1 MDRELLDALL
11 ANIPNAAVFL
21 VDRDLRYV
29 AADGPIL
36 NAILRRVG
44 HQQIVGKTV
53 GEVSEPEHRIANE
66 QLFERTLAGESV
78 RMESRRGDT
87 TYELTTVPIR
97 SGGVVTHA
105 LLFAYDV
112 SPRERDRALLEA
124 TLAHIED
131 GVALLDENR
140 RALLANR
147 AYLAMFDLTF
157 ARLSTMTRADF
168 VEHVAALAA
177 DPIDFRTRFEQQ
189 VGESM
194 DFELARP
201 YRRILRRTWTAVDG
215 SGGRFLVTWHDVTAA
230 ADLLSEREKLTM
242 IDSLTG
248 IANRRFADRTLAREI
263 DRMTRAGSELSIA
276 LVDIDHFK
284 RVNDTYGHNTGDAV
298 LQRVARILSE
308 VARGSDVV
316 ARWGGEEFLAI
327 LPVGLEGARVFGER
341 ARVALEAD
349 VAPDLP
355 RITISVGLAEVGP
368 GEAPVAAIARA
379 DARLYEAK
387 QRGRNR
393 VEG

>member
-29 AADGPIL
+29 AANGPIL
-36 NAILRRVG
+36 GAILRRVG
-44 HQQIVGKTV
+44 VADVVGKTV

-66 QLFERTLAGESV
+66 QLYERTLAGETV
-78 RMESRRGDT
+78 RMASRRGDT
-87 TYELTTVPIR
+87 TYELTAVPIL

-112 SPRERDRALLEA
+112 SQRERDRALLDA

-157 ARLSTMTRADF
+157 ARLATMTRADF
-168 VEHVAALAA
+168 IDHAAAMAA
-177 DPIDFRTRFEQQ
+177 DPDDFRERFERQ
-189 VGESM
+189 VGEPM

-201 YRRILRRTWTAVDG
+201 QRRILRRTWTAVEG
-215 SGGRFLVTWHDVTAA
+215 SGGRYLVTWHDVTAA
-230 ADLLSEREKLTM
+230 VDLLSERERLTM
-242 IDSLTG
+242 LDPLTG

-263 DRMTRAGSELSIA
+263 DHMTRAGSELSIA
-276 LVDIDHFK
+276 LLDIDYFK
-284 RVNDTYGHNTGDAV
+284 RVNDTYGHNVGDAV
-298 LQRVARILSE
+298 LRRVARILTD
-308 VARGSDVV
+308 VARDTDVV
-316 ARWGGEEFLAI
+316 ARWGGEEFIAVLT
-327 LPVGLEGARVFGER
+327 VGLGGARVFGER
-341 ARVALEAD
+341 ARAAIEAD
-349 VAPDLP
+349 AAPDLP
-355 RITISVGLAEVGP
+355 PITISVGVTEVGA
-368 GEAPVAAIARA
+368 GEAPVAAVARA